1 MEKQISEMTTHQD
14 NLNRTF
20 KQLIEVQQ
28 VLLFAEVVRN
38 RKSLLLDD
46 EEDSMFLAEENRFIK
61 FG

>member
-1 MEKQISEMTTHQD
+1 MTTHQD

-38 RKSLLLDD
+38 RKSLLLDED
-46 EEDSMFLAEENRFIK
+46 EDSMFLAEENRFIK